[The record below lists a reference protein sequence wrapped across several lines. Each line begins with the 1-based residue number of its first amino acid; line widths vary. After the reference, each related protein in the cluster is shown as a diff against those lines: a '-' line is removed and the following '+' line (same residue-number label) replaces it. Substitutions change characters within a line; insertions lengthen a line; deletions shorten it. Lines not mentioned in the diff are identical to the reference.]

1 MASRRNPPVTAEAL
15 LQDLSSQMEHLLD
28 FLETDLTPAIIGPN
42 VTQDGP
48 CVVDLISAGASSS
61 RWILRLRT
69 ILEWSS
75 LALEEELWLQAH
87 EMELAPPGSH
97 IQGVWLMPSFPRHL
111 GRSNDHN
118 ARSDLQQGR
127 KLRRLEAEFGTG
139 IALVLAP
146 VMPIFRRLSLAE
158 EAKFIPLLGSDYPNI
173 LCEAR
178 RLQNL
183 KMKYQNLVRLFGVDC
198 V

>member
-1 MASRRNPPVTAEAL
+1 MASRRNPPVTAEVL
-15 LQDLSSQMEHLLD
+15 LRDLSSQMEHMLD
-28 FLETDLTPAIIGPN
+28 FLETDLTPAIIRPKIAK
-42 VTQDGP
+42 DSP

-75 LALEEELWLQAH
+75 LASEEEHWLQAH

-97 IQGVWLMPSFPRHL
+97 IQGVWLMPSFLRHL

-127 KLRRLEAEFGTG
+127 KLRRMEVKLGTG

-146 VMPIFRRLSLAE
+146 VMPTFRRLSLAE
-158 EAKFIPLLGSDYPNI
+158 EAKFIQLLVSDYPSI
-173 LCEAR
+173 LCETQ
-178 RLQNL
+178 RLRNL
-183 KMKYQNLVRLFGVDC
+183 KMKYQTLVSQFGLGC

>member
-1 MASRRNPPVTAEAL
+1 MASRRNPPVTAEGL
-15 LQDLSSQMEHLLD
+15 LRDLSSQMEHMLD
-28 FLETDLTPAIIGPN
+28 FLETDLTPAIIRPKIAK
-42 VTQDGP
+42 DSP

-75 LALEEELWLQAH
+75 LASEEEHWLQAH

-97 IQGVWLMPSFPRHL
+97 IQGVWLMPSFLRHL

-127 KLRRLEAEFGTG
+127 KLRRLEVKLGTG

-158 EAKFIPLLGSDYPNI
+158 EAKFIQLLVSDYRSI
-173 LCEAR
+173 LCETQ
-178 RLQNL
+178 RLQNI
-183 KMKYQNLVRLFGVDC
+183 KIKYQTLVSQFGLGC